1 MAGEAG
7 GEARGHRELDPMIRE
22 EATEPMTNEQWMC
35 GSVTLVAAAA
45 TAMRRATEAPAPRP
59 DGEAQ

>member
-1 MAGEAG
+1 
-7 GEARGHRELDPMIRE
+7 MIRE

-45 TAMRRATEAPAPRP
+45 GAMRRATEAPAPRP

>member
-1 MAGEAG
+1 
-7 GEARGHRELDPMIRE
+7 MIRE

-45 TAMRRATEAPAPRP
+45 AAMRRPAEAPAPRP